1 MGKLIDLTG
10 RVFGEWTV
18 LRKAASLYQPMWDCI
33 CSCGVKRTVSGANL
47 RAGLSTNCGCQRSH
61 SSKHGHA
68 KRTGKSATYRAW
80 KNMRSRCRE
89 GSPDAQNYF
98 ARGISVCERWNDFSE
113 FLADMGE
120 KPSDKLTIER
130 VDNNK
135 GYEPGNCI
143 WAGRRAQRRNT
154 RRITL
159 VQFQGNAMIL
169 KDAANAIGVTDTAI
183 YLEKSRK
190 GCSIQDAFDQVRAR
204 RSSA

>member
-1 MGKLIDLTG
+1 
-10 RVFGEWTV
+10 
-18 LRKAASLYQPMWDCI
+18 
-33 CSCGVKRTVSGANL
+33 
-47 RAGLSTNCGCQRSH
+47 
-61 SSKHGHA
+61 
-68 KRTGKSATYRAW
+68 
-80 KNMRSRCRE
+80 MRSRCRE